1 MRWCIGFELIRTNT
15 YQAPHHKKNPRRFT
29 IVVTMDYETT
39 AAADRNCHRDAGSA
53 FAGLRF
59 KARKTGALLVSW
71 CIGSDHGSAVFVYL
85 ARCSHLYPYQLVTLF
100 VQLYLEQLRCLY
112 GTVESAIPRSV
123 TCLLGRVELAIP
135 NIGQDLVSYTLIS
148 CLFGWQGEV
157 SCSLIKYPVFWAGW
171 SQLYPD

>member
-39 AAADRNCHRDAGSA
+39 AAADRNCHRDAGST

-71 CIGSDHGSAVFVYL
+71 CIGSDHGSVVFVYL
-85 ARCSHLYPYQLVTLF
+85 VRCSHLYPYQLVTLF

-123 TCLLGRVELAIP
+123 TCLLGRVESAIP
-135 NIGQDLVSYTLIS
+135 RSVTCLLGRVESAIPTIGQDRVTYTLIS
-148 CLFGWQGEV
+148 YTCLFCRV
-157 SCSLIKYPVFWAGW
+157 KSAVP
-171 SQLYPD
+171 